1 MNDSFACGQDRML
14 EYPEFQHPIVLQLGG
29 SSPEKL
35 SKAAQLAKTYGY
47 DEINLKCAFFPPPCY
62 KFWSLSL
69 CVLES
74 SEAVFPNF
82 QLSLRFLKLFCVGN
96 YMGKEFFQLF
106 FFMRN
111 VCSLLES

>member
-74 SEAVFPNF
+74 SEAVFPIF
-82 QLSLRFLKLFCVGN
+82 N
-96 YMGKEFFQLF
+96 YL
-106 FFMRN
+106 
-111 VCSLLES
+111 

>member
-1 MNDSFACGQDRML
+1 ML

-62 KFWSLSL
+62 EFWSLSL
-69 CVLES
+69 CLLES
-74 SEAVFPNF
+74 SEAVFPIFNYLWDSSNSYVLATTWERNF
-82 QLSLRFLKLFCVGN
+82 VIYFS
-96 YMGKEFFQLF
+96 
-106 FFMRN
+106 FMRN
-111 VCSLLES
+111 VYSLLESWADVHAGEL

>member
-47 DEINLKCAFFPPPCY
+47 DEINLKCAFLPPPCY
-62 KFWSLSL
+62 EFWSSSL
-69 CVLES
+69 CLLES
-74 SEAVFPNF
+74 SEVVSQFSIICEIPQTLLCW
-82 QLSLRFLKLFCVGN
+82 QLHGKGIFSFIFL
-96 YMGKEFFQLF
+96 
-106 FFMRN
+106 
-111 VCSLLES
+111 S